1 MAKTNWDQVAAQYAA
16 AQAKTG
22 ISAKEW
28 CDKLGINYQSAR
40 RYLKSR
46 GQSPD
51 KPDTFQAA
59 AEIAQKK
66 LRKTAQNRKSAQSA
80 GSAQKRKS
88 SKVLRKDGGE
98 QQSTSSETAKP
109 NLDRDESGRFVDG
122 HSASIG
128 NSGNS
133 NPLRNLVVAGN
144 QLPVIHGGYA
154 RFFDDQEPF
163 EAAEEMLLL
172 DELKLCRARVVS
184 VTKTMNDIAKLLM
197 VAESIE
203 SKAELYGQMLKAE
216 QAMERNIGRVESI
229 TKTLSSLRIDD
240 VTVPKVI
247 ADTDRIKAAT
257 RKLEAEA
264 TKLERDQG
272 GDTTELGEMLADLQD
287 MGTGGLMSQ

>member
-28 CDKLGINYQSAR
+28 CEKIGINYQSAR

-46 GQSPD
+46 GQSPEQ
-51 KPDTFQAA
+51 PDTFQAA
-59 AEIAQKK
+59 AEIAQTK
-66 LRKTAQNRKSAQSA
+66 LRKTTKNCAIAQTATN
-80 GSAQKRKS
+80 AQKRKS

-98 QQSTSSETAKP
+98 PKSGSDETGENKG
-109 NLDRDESGRFVDG
+109 RDESGRFVAG
-122 HSASIG
+122 EYQG
-128 NSGNS
+128 NPNPPS
-133 NPLRNLVVAGN
+133 NIKPGMQIAKT
-144 QLPVIHGGYA
+144 HGGYA
-154 RFFDDQEPF
+154 KYFSDQSAFDGV
-163 EAAEEMLLL
+163 
-172 DELKLCRARVVS
+172 DELGLRDELRLCRARVIS
-184 VTKTMNDIAKLLM
+184 VTKALNDLALLLDS
-197 VAESIE
+197 ATAPDE
-203 SKAELYGQMLKAE
+203 KATIYGQILRADE
-216 QAMERNIGRVESI
+216 VLQRNISRVESI
-229 TKTLSSLRIDD
+229 EKTLSSLRIDD

-272 GDTTELGEMLADLQD
+272 GDTTELGEMVADLQD

>member
-1 MAKTNWDQVAAQYAA
+1 MAKTNWEQVAAQYAA
-16 AQAKTG
+16 AHAKTG
-22 ISAKEW
+22 ISAKDW
-28 CDKLGINYQSAR
+28 CEKIGINYQSAR

-66 LRKTAQNRKSAQSA
+66 VRKPTKNCAIAQAA

-88 SKVLRKDGGE
+88 DKALRKDGGE
-98 QQSTSSETAKP
+98 QQATSSDSAKP
-109 NLDRDESGRFVDG
+109 NGRDESGRFTDG
-122 HSASIG
+122 NQG
-128 NSGNS
+128 NL
-133 NPLRNLVVAGN
+133 NPPRNRVVPGN
-144 QLPVIHGGYA
+144 QLPVTHGGYA
-154 RFFDDQEPF
+154 RFFSDQSAF
-163 EAAEEMLLL
+163 DGV
-172 DELKLCRARVVS
+172 DELGLRDELRLCRARVIS
-184 VTKTMNDIAKLLM
+184 VTKALNDLALLLDS
-197 VAESIE
+197 ATAPDE
-203 SKAELYGQMLKAE
+203 KATLYGQILRADE
-216 QAMERNIGRVESI
+216 ALQRNISRVESI
-229 TKTLSSLRIDD
+229 EKTLSSLRIDD

-272 GDTTELGEMLADLQD
+272 GDTTELGEMVADLQD